1 MTQLI
6 LSRWP
11 GRWAARRRQ
20 PNLERRSRRR
30 LTLELLEGRCLPSTV
45 TNLDDAG
52 DGSLR
57 QALLDT
63 PAGGVVEFQAG
74 LTGTINLTSGELVIN
89 NDVTIAG
96 PGADLLNVSGNHRGR
111 VFDIP
116 APVHVDISGLTISN
130 GQVAAGVN
138 GGGIYNVGRLTVADC
153 TLSGNTTP
161 AVVDGGSGGGIFNA
175 GTLTAVD
182 STFSGNVAG
191 GGGSGSGG
199 GGGIAN
205 QGTLTVVGS
214 AFSNNF
220 GIAGGGI
227 DNRANRATVIDSI
240 FRGNTSRGEGS
251 GGAGIANFGTMTVTG
266 STFSGNMAMSSVGGG
281 IDNFPAA
288 DMLTVVDSTFSNN
301 SAALGGGIDNGS
313 TLTITESTL
322 SDNSAA
328 NGGGAIANTV
338 GVLTITNCS
347 IMANSTGGPGGG
359 IATNISTVTVNNT
372 TISGNHASTS
382 GGGIDNA
389 GYSGRGVLTITAS
402 TLSNNSA
409 DIAGGAI
416 HNSTLLNGIPV
427 LLAITNSTLSNN
439 SAPSGGAID
448 NIAAALTITNS
459 TLSNNSAASGGA
471 INNHDNG
478 IFNNG
483 TVTLTS
489 CTLSG
494 NSATQ
499 TGGALEEASS
509 QGSTTVRNSIVAANT
524 APSSPD
530 ADGSLNS
537 QGYNLIG
544 DGTGSSGWIDT
555 DSVGTADAPIDPVL
569 GPLQDN
575 GGPTWTMAVLPG
587 SPALAAG
594 DSALLG
600 TADQRGVPRS
610 GSVNMGA
617 YQASAIGII
626 VTAPSQVTAGMP
638 FDLTVTVIDRFRQ
651 LAIAYSGT
659 VAFFATDHA
668 SGVSVPAVYTF
679 TAADAGIHTF
689 TDTGLGQT
697 TLITPGL
704 QTIFV
709 QDTAVP
715 SILGSAHV
723 VVQAALRPDGG
734 RPRDSYDRE
743 VAAAAF
749 RQIHEPQVVRTDP
762 GVEPAAIAAAPAL
775 VATLML
781 PADYRFQPSDQG
793 SAIFTVTLNT
803 PGPMHLTVTDMADDT
818 VFAALDLIVL

>member
-6 LSRWP
+6 LSRWL
-11 GRWAARRRQ
+11 GRGAARRRQ

-30 LTLELLEGRCLPSTV
+30 LTLEQLEGRYLPSTV

-96 PGADLLNVSGNHRGR
+96 PGADLLNVSGNHLGR
-111 VFDIP
+111 VFNIP
-116 APVHVDISGLTISN
+116 APVNVEISGLAISN
-130 GQVAAGVN
+130 GQVAAGVD
-138 GGGIYNVGRLTVADC
+138 GGGIYNAGRLTVAEC

-161 AVVDGGSGGGIFNA
+161 AVVGGGSGGGIYNV
-175 GTLTAVD
+175 GTLTAVE
-182 STFSGNVAG
+182 STFSGNMAG
-191 GGGSGSGG
+191 GGGGTGG
-199 GGGIAN
+199 GGGISN

-214 AFSNNF
+214 TFSNNF
-220 GIAGGGI
+220 GIDGGGI

-240 FRGNTSRGEGS
+240 FRGNTSHGEDS
-251 GGAGIANFGTMTVTG
+251 GGAGIGNLGTMTVTG
-266 STFSGNMAMSSVGGG
+266 STFSGNMAMNSGGGG

-288 DMLTVVDSTFSNN
+288 DMLTVVDCTFSNN
-301 SAALGGGIDNGS
+301 SAFSGGGIHNGS
-313 TLTITESTL
+313 WLTITESTL
-322 SDNSAA
+322 SDNSATG
-328 NGGGAIANTV
+328 GGGAIDTSV
-338 GVLTITNCS
+338 GAVTITNSS
-347 IMANSTGGPGGG
+347 ITANSARGGGG
-359 IATNISTVTVNNT
+359 INTSLGTVIITNT
-372 TISGNHASTS
+372 TISGNHASGF
-382 GGGIDNA
+382 GGGIGNS
-389 GYSGRGVLTITAS
+389 GYSGRGMLTITDS

-409 DIAGGAI
+409 DGAGGAI
-416 HNSTLLNGIPV
+416 YNITGSSPSIPV

-439 SAPSGGAID
+439 SASSGGAIE
-448 NIAAALTITNS
+448 NLAGAVTITNS

-471 INNHDNG
+471 IINEDIG

-530 ADGSLNS
+530 VGGSLNS
-537 QGYNLIG
+537 QGHNLIG

-555 DSVGTADAPIDPVL
+555 DSVGTADAPINPLL
-569 GPLQDN
+569 GPLQGN

-610 GSVNMGA
+610 GGVNIGA
-617 YQASAIGII
+617 YQASAIALI
-626 VTAPSQVTAGMP
+626 VTAPPQVTAGVP

-651 LAIAYSGT
+651 LAVGYSGT

-668 SGVSVPAVYTF
+668 SGVSLPAVYTF
-679 TAADAGIHTF
+679 TAADAGMHTF

-704 QTIFV
+704 QIIFA

-715 SILGSAHV
+715 SITGRAPV
-723 VVQAALRPDGG
+723 VVQAALHPDGG
-734 RPRDSYDRE
+734 RPRDSFDRE
-743 VAAAAF
+743 VAAAVRSFGLF
-749 RQIHEPQVVRTDP
+749 RQPAGRADRTDP
-762 GVEPAAIAAAPAL
+762 PTNADGGRPPVAPAAEGPGRAHRRSETDQPFGWRL
-775 VATLML
+775 VRLM
-781 PADYRFQPSDQG
+781 DG
-793 SAIFTVTLNT
+793 
-803 PGPMHLTVTDMADDT
+803 TDPDSLIS
-818 VFAALDLIVL
+818 FA